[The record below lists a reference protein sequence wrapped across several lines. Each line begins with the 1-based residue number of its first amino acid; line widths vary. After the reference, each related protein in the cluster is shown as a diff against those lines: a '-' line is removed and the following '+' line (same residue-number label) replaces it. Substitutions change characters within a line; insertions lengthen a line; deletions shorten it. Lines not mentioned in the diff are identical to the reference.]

1 VTHISEPR
9 PPFNYLQAPLQG
21 VHLIEAS
28 AGTGKTWTMCMLVL
42 RMVLERDWP
51 LSSLLVVTFT
61 KAAAA
66 ELQER
71 IRGRLQE
78 ASSLLAAQSRTADPN
93 DSATLTSAA
102 ETPDP
107 ALVDLLMH
115 VQTTQ
120 QVGAKDLALRVTMA
134 LSSFGEANIHTIDG
148 FARRALADAAF
159 ASHLPLAMEVQNEDD
174 ALRLSAA
181 ADAWRQHVAVPSLPL
196 PVAHM
201 LHKRHDSPLRWA
213 AAFRVA
219 DERPLAR
226 HDWPAHGPALDTAML
241 PLQVAYAAAKAAWT
255 TERDNIVFELHAIV
269 DEAIA
274 QERARD
280 VFAGNA
286 QKSFGNG
293 KVDEAVAWWD
303 EYFRHNEP
311 FADIDLKVARRFS
324 TELVLARTKVAPQH
338 RFFALVTDWILATEA
353 ATRAANA
360 HRLQLVHTCHQQS
373 RQTLRDAKA
382 VQRIMT
388 HSDALAFL
396 HEQLAHAPVAQALHS
411 QYRAALI
418 DECQDTNPLQFNIF
432 QRIFDFNDP
441 QGTPVFLVGDPKQAI
456 YSFRG
461 ADVHSYLQAGERAHH
476 QATLLSNQRAT
487 APLVSAINAIF
498 AHHGDAFGDARLR
511 YPLVAASGRRTA
523 RLVLPSTAATSA
535 AFEVWRLPTEEP
547 NAPTEPSVPEGQD
560 AQAPALRLQVAQSMA
575 LRACANDIAHLLQ
588 AAARGEARIDDVQ
601 DGVSTTRP
609 LRGGDIA
616 VIVERHRDG
625 VAMREALAAVGV
637 ASIERSNSSIFRS
650 LQARELSLLLHAMLD
665 PSDTPL
671 ARAALATELWGATA
685 APLWAT
691 VPGNTADPDG
701 LHSTL
706 LDDATTHLHQ
716 WQQQWARHGVAST
729 MRAFADAT
737 QLPQR
742 MLQRPDGERRMTNWL
757 HLLEALTQAGA
768 EHRTPVALLRWLDMA
783 MQATTPQDEHQLRL
797 ETDRE
802 LVQVATVFHV
812 KGLQYPITYVPL
824 MWRSDSRRGG
834 SAWPKTYHD
843 GDVPVVDFVDDREG
857 DDKKQRKLAQEHQA
871 NTEQLRKIYVALTR
885 AEHRCVL
892 VVATAAQRSGSKAN
906 NSNLSKSM
914 LNWLVA
920 GQGLTL
926 ATWGDIKGKGEAE
939 RRAAAIE
946 AGWQAVVIAAGTA
959 MTLKTLHRDDGQSRI
974 TPARLDATATQ
985 LDVVIRQGPGPI
997 RAAWTLG
1004 SFSAWTRHDAGDF
1017 AEVLPN
1023 DESAALAL
1031 DDTPEGIDNANPS
1044 TNISTTNAD
1053 DVTIR
1058 LEPTPIAPTDVLNF
1072 PRGASAGDAVHAVLE
1087 RVDFSNNRHWP
1098 SAVQTALLLHPQPI
1112 HQAAWAAANNTT
1124 GAATTTLP
1132 TASTGRHADMLLS
1145 MLQDMTQTPLL
1156 PTHAPTL
1163 TLQAVRP
1170 AQRLNELA
1178 FDLHMPQANI
1188 AALVHTMASMGLH
1201 APHVAPQVLRQTFSG
1216 HLRGFMDLVFEH
1228 DGRYYVLDW
1237 KSNHLGDTPKQY
1249 ASDAL
1254 DRAMVQHSYHL
1265 QHVLYALALRR
1276 HLRRSLRTDAAVD
1289 ASWGGALVLF
1299 VRGVRPS
1306 WRSRDGQPTGVYFQR
1321 LSMAAMDTLEA
1332 TLHHH
1337 A

>member
-1 VTHISEPR
+1 VTNASQPR
-9 PPFNYLQAPLQG
+9 PAFDHLRAPLQG

-42 RMVLERDWP
+42 RMVLERGWP

-78 ASSLLAAQSRTADPN
+78 AALLLAAQRTTLDPN
-93 DSATLTSAA
+93 EPATSTNHARQ
-102 ETPDP
+102 PDP
-107 ALVDLLMH
+107 ALTELLLH
-115 VQTTQ
+115 VQTTEQ
-120 QVGAKDLALRVTMA
+120 LGPQDLAQRVTLA
-134 LSSFGEANIHTIDG
+134 LASFGEANIHTIDG
-148 FARRALADAAF
+148 FARRALADTAF
-159 ASHLPLAMEVQNEDD
+159 ASHLPMAMEVQNDD
-174 ALRLSAA
+174 EALRLSAV
-181 ADAWRQHVAVPSLPL
+181 ADAWRQHVAVPTLPV

-201 LHKRHDSPLRWA
+201 MRKRQDSPSRWA

-226 HDWPAHGPALDTAML
+226 HDWPAHAPALDTVMP
-241 PLQVAYAAAKAAWT
+241 PLHAVFAAAKALWT
-255 TERDNIVFELHAIV
+255 AERDGIVAELRKIV

-274 QERARD
+274 LAPS
-280 VFAGNA
+280 GNA
-286 QKSFGNG
+286 QRSFGDG
-293 KVDEAVAWWD
+293 KTDEAVAWWD
-303 EYFRHNEP
+303 GYFQGNDPFNE
-311 FADIDLKVARRFS
+311 INVKVARRFS
-324 TELVLARTKVAPQH
+324 DTNVLTRTKALPKH
-338 RFFALVTDWILATEA
+338 PFFALVTDCIQAAEA
-353 ATRAANA
+353 ATQVANA
-360 HRLQLVHTCHQQS
+360 HRLQLMHTCQQQS

-382 VQRIMT
+382 VQRILT
-388 HSDALAFL
+388 HSDALALL
-396 HEQLAHAPVAQALHS
+396 HEQLAHAPVAQALRS

-432 QRIFDFNDP
+432 QRIFDFHDP

-456 YSFRG
+456 YNFRG

-476 QATLLSNQRAT
+476 QATLLTNQRAT

-498 AHHGDAFGDARLR
+498 SHQSDAFGDARLR
-511 YPLVAASGRRTA
+511 YPPVEASGRRTA
-523 RLVLPSTAATSA
+523 RLVLPSASA
-535 AFEVWRLPTEEP
+535 AFDVWCLPTQDP
-547 NAPTEPSVPEGQD
+547 HASTEPTAVEGQH
-560 AQAPALRLQVAQSMA
+560 APAPALRVQVAHSMA
-575 LRACANDIAHLLQ
+575 LRACASDIANLLQ

-601 DGVSTTRP
+601 DGVTTTRP

-637 ASIERSNSSIFRS
+637 ASIERSNSSIFRT

-665 PSDTPL
+665 PSDAPL

-691 VPGNTADPDG
+691 VPDNAGNTDD
-701 LHSTL
+701 LQSTL

-729 MRAFADAT
+729 MRAFADTT
-737 QLPQR
+737 QMPQR
-742 MLQRPDGERRMTNWL
+742 MLQRPDGERRLTNWL
-757 HLLEALTQAGA
+757 HLLEALTQAAA
-768 EHRTPVALLRWLDMA
+768 EHRTPVALLRWLDSA
-783 MQATTPQDEHQLRL
+783 MHAATPQDEHQLRL

-802 LVQVATVFHV
+802 LVQVATVFRV

-824 MWRSDSRRGG
+824 MWHSGSRRGG

-857 DDKKQRKLAQEHQA
+857 DDKTQRQRAQEHQT

-892 VVATAAQRSGSKAN
+892 VVATAAQRHASKADK
-906 NSNLSKSM
+906 SNLSRSM

-926 ATWGDIKGKGEAE
+926 ATWGDIKGKGKAE
-939 RRAAAIE
+939 HRAATIAQ
-946 AGWQAVVIAAGTA
+946 GWHAVAAAAGTA
-959 MTLKTLHRDDGQSRI
+959 MTLKTLSSDADAAQG
-974 TPARLDATATQ
+974 TPASLDTAATHAA
-985 LDVVIRQGPGPI
+985 VVSRQGPGPI

-1004 SFSAWTRHDAGDF
+1004 SFSAWTRHDPSDF
-1017 AEVLPN
+1017 AEVMPH
-1023 DESAALAL
+1023 DESAVLAANDSNL
-1031 DDTPEGIDNANPS
+1031 DVGDDTPPLA
-1044 TNISTTNAD
+1044 
-1053 DVTIR
+1053 
-1058 LEPTPIAPTDVLNF
+1058 PTPMASTDVLNF
-1072 PRGASAGDAVHAVLE
+1072 PRGAAAGDAVHAVLE
-1087 RVDFSNNRHWP
+1087 RADFSDNRHWP

-1112 HQAAWAAANNTT
+1112 HRTALAAAAPYVANS
-1124 GAATTTLP
+1124 AAA
-1132 TASTGRHADMLLS
+1132 ASAAVSSPRHADMLLS
-1145 MLQDMTQTPLL
+1145 MLQDITQTPLL
-1156 PTHAPTL
+1156 PTHAPAL
-1163 TLQAVRP
+1163 TLHAVRP

-1178 FDLHMPQANI
+1178 FDLHLPQANV
-1188 AALVHTMASMGLH
+1188 AALLQAMASMGLPAPFV
-1201 APHVAPQVLRQTFSG
+1201 APHVLRQTFNG

-1228 DGRYYVLDW
+1228 EGRYYVLDW
-1237 KSNHLGDTPKQY
+1237 KSNHLGDTPSHY

-1254 DRAMVQHSYHL
+1254 GRAMVQHSYHL

-1276 HLRRSLRTDAAVD
+1276 HLRRSLPDDAAVD

-1306 WRSRDGQPTGVYFQR
+1306 WRGRDGRPSGVYFQR
-1321 LSMAAMDTLEA
+1321 LSMAALDTLEA
-1332 TLHHH
+1332 TLNHH